1 MNIQCD
7 NVIVERRPDIV
18 ILNKMEKAA
27 TIIDVALPGDRRI
40 KRLGNLKKI
49 DVRPVILGT
58 LGSVTKNCEKHVDKI
73 GIEIDLHAVQ
83 RTRLLGSARI
93 LRKVLEC
100 F

>member
-40 KRLGNLKKI
+40 KRLGNL
-49 DVRPVILGT
+49 
-58 LGSVTKNCEKHVDKI
+58 
-73 GIEIDLHAVQ
+73 
-83 RTRLLGSARI
+83 
-93 LRKVLEC
+93 RKLT
-100 F
+100 

>member
-1 MNIQCD
+1 
-7 NVIVERRPDIV
+7 
-18 ILNKMEKAA
+18 MEKTV

-49 DVRPVILGT
+49 DVIPVILGT
-58 LGSVTKNCEKHVDKI
+58 LGSVTENCEKYVDEI

-83 RTRLLGSARI
+83 KTRLLGSARI

>member
-1 MNIQCD
+1 
-7 NVIVERRPDIV
+7 
-18 ILNKMEKAA
+18 MEKTV

-49 DVRPVILGT
+49 DVIPVILGT
-58 LGSVTKNCEKHVDKI
+58 LGSVTENCEKYVDEI

-83 RTRLLGSARI
+83 KIRLLGSARI